1 MAKKKDDKKKNAT
14 RKAPMKFTPM
24 GAASVIK
31 SKASARSAQRP
42 SVQAQSF
49 VNSNI
54 GGGGGGK

>member
-1 MAKKKDDKKKNAT
+1 MAKKKNDKKKNAT

-49 VNSNI
+49 ASM
-54 GGGGGGK
+54 GAGGGGGK